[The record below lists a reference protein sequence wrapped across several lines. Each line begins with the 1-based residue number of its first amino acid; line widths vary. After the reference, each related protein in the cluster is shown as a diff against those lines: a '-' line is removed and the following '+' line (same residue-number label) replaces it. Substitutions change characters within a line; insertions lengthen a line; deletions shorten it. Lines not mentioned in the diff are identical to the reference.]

1 MYFIDLVGFFPFL
14 SQKEIYTS
22 FFFTFIPKF
31 RKLES
36 NIFTDRK
43 ESFRQINIIFLSSPF
58 FCIISI
64 CIVVLS
70 RPALRLICLRF
81 NIDQSLKAKQTR
93 RRLSILDRHV

>member
-43 ESFRQINIIFLSSPF
+43 ESFHQINIIFLSSPF
-58 FCIISI
+58 F
-64 CIVVLS
+64 LYYFNLY
-70 RPALRLICLRF
+70 RRF
-81 NIDQSLKAKQTR
+81 KPPRFT
-93 RRLSILDRHV
+93 LDLLAI